1 MALSDAEIEEI
12 KFFLGYT
19 NLTTV
24 ALAYADIPAIFA
36 TVIQDGL
43 SSWAEA
49 ELRDGNGT
57 AGKAVLPALR
67 QLQVD
72 IQAARK
78 RYKADE
84 VGSIKLNRKEHQQLL
99 ELREFWVSQL
109 ERIVGIS
116 RHESAR
122 AVVFTEVY

>member
-24 ALAYADIPAIFA
+24 ALAYFDIPAIFT
-36 TVIQDGL
+36 TVVQGGL
-43 SSWAEA
+43 SAWAEA

-57 AGKAVLPALR
+57 AGKAILPALR

-84 VGSIKLNRKEHQQLL
+84 VGSIKLNRKEHGQLL

-109 ERIVGIS
+109 ERITGVK
-116 RHESAR
+116 RHPDSSGA
-122 AVVFTEVY
+122 VFTEVY